1 MNIPEDIPPPHR
13 SIWHINMPHNIIIIN
28 YNIMSDIL
36 DYYYTI
42 HFNKIHYT
50 SFTKLIKK
58 YNRRI

>member
-1 MNIPEDIPPPHR
+1 
-13 SIWHINMPHNIIIIN
+13 
-28 YNIMSDIL
+28 MSDIL

-42 HFNKIHYT
+42 HLIKFIIL